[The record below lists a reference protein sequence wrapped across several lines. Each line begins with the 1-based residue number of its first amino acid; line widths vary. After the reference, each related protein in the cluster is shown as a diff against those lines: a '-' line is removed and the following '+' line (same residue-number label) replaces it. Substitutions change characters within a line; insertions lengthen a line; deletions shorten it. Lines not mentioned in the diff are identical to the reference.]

1 MARLIAPHTL
11 IKVGDLADLKPVDP
25 SRPMPDWALTM
36 LQQAPYVI
44 VRRGPQDGVIPVGI
58 RGYQKRQ
65 RFPALLPVERV
76 TPDQLVTPQQV
87 IANQHLRQL
96 APDRLALP
104 AFQALQRA
112 TAVLRDYHWGVG
124 GSLQFELV
132 TGLPMANENSDLD
145 IIMDLPPQD
154 LSVTQA
160 RALLQALNQTAAHAD
175 VQVVAGQDGFSLEE
189 YANHTSHTV
198 MVKSAAGP
206 LLTVD
211 PWAYLRSHGR
221 DDGTIAATGETD

>member
-44 VRRGPQDGVIPVGI
+44 VRRGPQEKMLPVGI
-58 RGYQKRQ
+58 RGFQKSQ
-65 RFPALLPVERV
+65 RFPAVLPMDRV
-76 TPDQLVTPQQV
+76 TPDQLITPQQV
-87 IANQHLRQL
+87 IARQLLRQL
-96 APDRLALP
+96 APNRLALP
-104 AFQALQRA
+104 AFQALQHA
-112 TAVLRDYHWGVG
+112 TTVLRDYHWGVG

-145 IIMDLPPQD
+145 IIMDLPPRD

-160 RALLQALNQTAAHAD
+160 RALLQTLNQTAAHAD

-189 YANHTSHTV
+189 YANHASHTV

-221 DDGTIAATGETD
+221 DDGTIVATGETD